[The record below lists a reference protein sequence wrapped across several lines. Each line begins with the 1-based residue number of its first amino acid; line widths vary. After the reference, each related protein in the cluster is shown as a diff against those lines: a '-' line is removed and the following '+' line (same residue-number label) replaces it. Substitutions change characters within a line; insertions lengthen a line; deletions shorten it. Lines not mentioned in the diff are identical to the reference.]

1 MDTKRDLHSVRFYLN
16 MRRIGGLAKLA
27 VGTGL
32 LTPAAT
38 EEENAS
44 IRDDLFR
51 ATVVFLHATFEDGL
65 RTAARQCLRG
75 ATSDMLKDIPLV
87 GTSKS
92 GRAEKFDLGAL
103 NAHRGKTVD
112 QLIQESIEGYLDRE
126 SFGSCADVDKVL
138 RQMGVDTTPFK
149 SFYADL
155 DRMMKRRH
163 RIVHGA
169 DLLSPKDGAISPWT
183 IADYFHL
190 VLWNLAVLA
199 FYSLLR
205 VSVDPADELQSWY
218 YARRTKAIELARQ
231 TGDEVF
237 ALLEQPA
244 KSMLV
249 ELQIVNQ
256 KLAQV
261 TAHLGPPSHEE
272 LLQIAMKMQASEAE
286 ETARYAVNKLR
297 TAPSKSSPGD

>member
-1 MDTKRDLHSVRFYLN
+1 MLATSGNAGWGRDSWSRRSSFAGSRDTNRSQPSSRNWKRW
-16 MRRIGGLAKLA
+16 RRLSRGLSNRERRRR
-27 VGTGL
+27 VGYAG
-32 LTPAAT
+32 
-38 EEENAS
+38 
-44 IRDDLFR
+44 
-51 ATVVFLHATFEDGL
+51 VATF
-65 RTAARQCLRG
+65 
-75 ATSDMLKDIPLV
+75 
-87 GTSKS
+87 
-92 GRAEKFDLGAL
+92 
-103 NAHRGKTVD
+103 
-112 QLIQESIEGYLDRE
+112 
-126 SFGSCADVDKVL
+126 
-138 RQMGVDTTPFK
+138 
-149 SFYADL
+149 
-155 DRMMKRRH
+155 
-163 RIVHGA
+163 HGA
-169 DLLSPKDGAISPWT
+169 PGVSSPWT

-244 KSMLV
+244 ESMLV

-272 LLQIAMKMQASEAE
+272 LLQIAMKMQA
-286 ETARYAVNKLR
+286 K
-297 TAPSKSSPGD
+297 